1 MWQSERPENTYKAPD
16 DRDNVFV
23 FREYNFTMAVYWSPY
38 LARVDYRQITLPNN
52 ATETGV
58 DVHLDQLDEALLK
71 RLPGIDILQI
81 STGGYHFYN
90 PMIIPN
96 SWSV

>member
-38 LARVDYRQITLPNN
+38 LVHVDSRKITLPNN

-71 RLPGIDILQI
+71 RLPGVDILQI
-81 STGGYHFYN
+81 STGLYLFLQPYYYT
-90 PMIIPN
+90 
-96 SWSV
+96 